1 MSRPWRTATWVALL
15 TLSTLL
21 VAQAVSFA
29 VVWALPSPAAPQM
42 NLHQAVQVMAGERAA
57 ADLGLRRWRQAQPPA
72 GRDNDWMSSVVAAR
86 LGVPRAR
93 VRTVWQRSTDPTAV
107 QVQVIKQGQLLAGGP
122 EQRATVEE
130 ALLLPGL
137 LWPAFEL
144 AVQHADGQ
152 WTVVGADYSALLQ
165 WRRQV
170 LLALLAGAVLLAPLA
185 AWLALRVTGPLRR
198 LADASADLSLQ
209 STARLPVEG
218 PREVQVMAEA
228 MNAARERLRDQAHEV
243 TRMLAAVAHDLRTP
257 LTGLRLRADSAPPA
271 QAERMVADIARMTS
285 MIDQVLDYA
294 RGELHPAQRHSTAL
308 HLLLEECAQHA
319 QARGADVR
327 LTHAAHA
334 SVAVDVLQL
343 RRALDN
349 LIDNAVRYAGAAE
362 LRLEAG
368 DGVVMLEVADRGPGI
383 ADADKLRL
391 LQPFQ
396 RHEGSRNRSTGGIG
410 LGLAVAQGAAR
421 QHGGE
426 LHLLARDG
434 GGLVARICLPLAQ
447 PAGPPLA
454 GRHA

>member
-15 TLSTLL
+15 TLATLL

-29 VVWALPSPAAPQM
+29 VVWALPSPPAPQM
-42 NLHQAVQVMAGERAA
+42 NLRQALQVMAGERDA
-57 ADLGLRRWRQAQPPA
+57 ADLGLRRWRQPQPPA
-72 GRDNDWMSSVVAAR
+72 GNDNDWMSSVVAAR
-86 LGVPRAR
+86 LGLPRAR
-93 VRTVWQRSTDPTAV
+93 VRTVWQRSADPAAV
-107 QVQVIKQGQLLAGGP
+107 QVQVIKQGQLLASGP
-122 EQRATVEE
+122 EQRDTVEE

-144 AVQHADGQ
+144 AVQDQDGQ
-152 WTVVGADYSALLQ
+152 WTAVGADYSALLQ

-228 MNAARERLRDQAHEV
+228 MNAARERLRDQTHDV

-294 RGELHPAQRHSTAL
+294 RGELHPAQRHPIAL
-308 HLLLEECAQHA
+308 HLLLEECVQHA

-327 LTHAAHA
+327 LTHARQV

-362 LRLEAG
+362 LRLEVA
-368 DGVVMLEVADRGPGI
+368 DAEVMLDVADRGRGI
-383 ADADKLRL
+383 AEADRARL

-421 QHGGE
+421 QHGGQ
-426 LHLLARDG
+426 LHLLPRDG
-434 GGLVARICLPLAQ
+434 GGLIARICLPLAQ
-447 PAGPPLA
+447 PA
-454 GRHA
+454 